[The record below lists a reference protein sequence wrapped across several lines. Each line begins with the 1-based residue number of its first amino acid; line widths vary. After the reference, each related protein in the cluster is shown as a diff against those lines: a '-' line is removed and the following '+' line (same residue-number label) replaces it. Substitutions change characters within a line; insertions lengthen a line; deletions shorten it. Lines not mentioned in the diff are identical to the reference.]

1 MAVVLKTLAFLFV
14 LSFETMAATTDASS
28 SFSFDGFVKSPGF
41 DKNVALFGDSKL
53 VSGGGGSVIQLTGS
67 VSRSQGRVLYM
78 KPIKLF
84 QAKGRN
90 FTGSLSTSFS
100 FSMMSSEEIGSVLA
114 FVMVPSGLDLKFFGR
129 KDNTSSPLGFL
140 LHKQI
145 VAVEFGISKRGNRV
159 GILVGRPESAK
170 VRRNLSSFFDGHF
183 SGGKRLNCWVD
194 YEASSKRIEVRLS
207 LSNAALKPVDPFVS
221 YSVDLAKIWKEEK
234 FMVGLTSANGN
245 SSEPHYLNS
254 WSFNFRHPSIRI
266 HSQPLDP
273 NTVSKS
279 VEEEEKT
286 VEVKGKKSKCIFWRK
301 LALFILGV
309 VCGSLGAL
317 LASHL
322 WTICGNRRSVAV
334 VPEDRVTEKSNLVVV
349 KAAAVADEQDKK
361 K

>member
-1 MAVVLKTLAFLFV
+1 MAI
-14 LSFETMAATTDASS
+14 TTDASS

-53 VSGGGGSVIQLTGS
+53 VSGGGGSSIQLTGS
-67 VSRSQGRVLYM
+67 VSRSQGRVIYM

-84 QAKGRN
+84 QGTSTTKGRN
-90 FTGSLSTSFS
+90 FSGSVSTSFS
-100 FSMMSSEEIGSVLA
+100 FSMMSSKEIGSVLA

-129 KDNTSSPLGFL
+129 KDNTSSALGFL

-170 VRRNLSSFFDGHF
+170 W

-207 LSNAALKPVDPFVS
+207 LLNASLKPVDPFLS
-221 YSVDLAKIWKEEK
+221 YSLDLAQIWKEEK

-245 SSEPHYLNS
+245 SSEPHYLHS
-254 WSFNFRHPSIRI
+254 WSFNLTHPSIRI

-279 VEEEEKT
+279 VEEEKT

-334 VPEDRVTEKSNLVVV
+334 VPEDRVTEKSNLHNCG
-349 KAAAVADEQDKK
+349 
-361 K
+361 